1 MQPGPSLS
9 GKPEEGDGMGRARGR
24 NSRLGSE
31 GVGSKPLA
39 QAERVSIVMVGLII
53 VILIQIILQ
62 LMKTESYKK
71 LVQKKK
77 ILMVMQNTKEMPA

>member
-1 MQPGPSLS
+1 
-9 GKPEEGDGMGRARGR
+9 MGRARGR
-24 NSRLGSE
+24 SSRLGSE